1 MIPVEIDLERVRRE
15 RAVGIR
21 GLGQPLKSFRDRR
34 VEFDVYRPEVFDNS
48 YLESLGTLE
57 RASRGSRAG
66 LAAAGNQAATAGAVV
81 AYPSPAEAESA
92 D

>member
-34 VEFDVYRPEVFDNS
+34 VEFDVYRPEIFDNS
-48 YLESLGTLE
+48 YLEVARNA
-57 RASRGSRAG
+57 RARKPRLARRPCGGGRPGGARRRGRG
-66 LAAAGNQAATAGAVV
+66 LSV
-81 AYPSPAEAESA
+81 ASGG
-92 D
+92 